1 MADADEKAKAEKLA
15 AARKRVAQLQK
26 KKGKKSGKKEKPAG
40 GPSKEPELAE
50 PAPVPDEADA
60 PPEAPEQEPE
70 PVTKDDE
77 PEKAQERSTESFPDA
92 PNETPEANAS
102 EKAEGG
108 QDDIVPSL
116 ESRHRRQPSLSI
128 QSKMRSSSFRNSS
141 ISQTGL
147 TPTGSGVKSPPL
159 PPLSPD
165 GNTAPELFRKQ
176 ALRLEELERENKRL
190 EQELETA
197 DARWK
202 KSEEQ
207 LEDLR
212 EANTE
217 TVELKER
224 LVTAEK
230 KAEYVEKLKAEITA
244 LQRQNSHLQTKSH
257 RSSNS
262 VTVSG
267 KPESPPSELQS
278 QLESKSATIEAME
291 LEISNLRVQL
301 ASQTEK
307 ASTIET
313 QLSSLKDELSS
324 VRAALDKEEKEHAN
338 TKSRMD
344 RMIEKSVSEGV
355 TQASTQT
362 LISNLKDEL
371 EQVNSAKAEAENRT
385 ATMEKKLEALGNL
398 HKESEIRHQARLRER
413 DKFEKDVLT
422 LRRKLVT
429 IENENS
435 RLKEERER
443 TRKREVVSTG
453 DDEAL
458 DDLENEEQ
466 ARLERTIREL
476 EGEIFDLRRGIWKER
491 KRELTADHGS
501 DVDVAETLSNP
512 GGTFDDVDLIGGPS
526 GPEHSRRRS
535 TAANKP
541 RQHSSFATVLSSGIA
556 AFTGT
561 AHPHRPGS
569 SGLRRS
575 LELLSEKDREE
586 FLEDDGMFDEDAFAR
601 AQEEEETKK
610 RAEWERE
617 VKNKLKGWKGWRL
630 DLVDCRYGAQGAG
643 VGLGEIFEV

>member
-70 PVTKDDE
+70 PETKDDE

-108 QDDIVPSL
+108 ARRHCSLPRIPPSSPTVVIHPVQDAL
-116 ESRHRRQPSLSI
+116 L
-128 QSKMRSSSFRNSS
+128 
-141 ISQTGL
+141 TGL

-291 LEISNLRVQL
+291 LEISNLRAQL

-429 IENENS
+429 IET
-435 RLKEERER
+435 R
-443 TRKREVVSTG
+443 TRGSRRSVKE
-453 DDEAL
+453 
-458 DDLENEEQ
+458 LEN
-466 ARLERTIREL
+466 AR
-476 EGEIFDLRRGIWKER
+476 W
-491 KRELTADHGS
+491 
-501 DVDVAETLSNP
+501 
-512 GGTFDDVDLIGGPS
+512 
-526 GPEHSRRRS
+526 
-535 TAANKP
+535 
-541 RQHSSFATVLSSGIA
+541 
-556 AFTGT
+556 
-561 AHPHRPGS
+561 
-569 SGLRRS
+569 
-575 LELLSEKDREE
+575 
-586 FLEDDGMFDEDAFAR
+586 
-601 AQEEEETKK
+601 
-610 RAEWERE
+610 
-617 VKNKLKGWKGWRL
+617 
-630 DLVDCRYGAQGAG
+630 
-643 VGLGEIFEV
+643 